1 MSTAPGGS
9 RPIASVTVNRF
20 RAWFLIKLT
29 NNNPTDVAQQIYDE
43 WIDPDGKNPPSDN
56 LIVTR
61 ADVVE
66 IHNDDVCDFD
76 IIIPVDAINEAELLR
91 FKEYLQTLGQVLE
104 ARVLYHFPNAPYLSN
119 GYISKEEAILGI
131 DTKEV
136 LPESLGKTRKSP
148 GDNPWG

>member
-9 RPIASVTVNRF
+9 RPIASITVNRF
-20 RAWFLIKLT
+20 RAWFLIKLA

-43 WIDPDGKNPPSDN
+43 WIDPDGKNHPSDN

-66 IHNDDVCDFD
+66 IQNDDDCDFD
-76 IIIPVDAINEAELLR
+76 MIVPVDAINEAELLR
-91 FKEYLQTLGQVLE
+91 FKNNLQTLGQVLE

-119 GYISKEEAILGI
+119 GFISNDEARLGI
-131 DTKEV
+131 KTAEV
-136 LPESLGKTRKSP
+136 LPESLGLTRKSP